1 MITHSLKW
9 IAAASV
15 LCLALTGCSSNAVQ
29 TVDAAPHN
37 SAKTIAPS
45 LSESKLD
52 STSLNQATPQQIT
65 QLLVVWVAGYCQGW
79 ADATGESFERCFN
92 LTTEQTLKTF
102 HDRTGMDLTAEA
114 AAVVDK

>member
-1 MITHSLKW
+1 MITQTLKW

-15 LCLALTGCSSNAVQ
+15 LCLALTGCTSNAVQ
-29 TVDAAPHN
+29 TVGTDTQDTVGAN
-37 SAKTIAPS
+37 
-45 LSESKLD
+45 LSEPKLD
-52 STSLNQATPQQIT
+52 SASLNQATPQQIT

-79 ADATGESFERCFN
+79 ADATGENFERCFN